1 MVFAMIV
8 FFESAQKL
16 DDIRDIFHEV
26 DRNGNGTIDMIE
38 FGNAYKEFFDRSV
51 TVVDGESRE
60 EDIQRLFRALDADN
74 TGTISYSDFVVGALS
89 SLVEIDNITLRKVF
103 EALDTDNAGTITRE
117 KIKAFITEDGP
128 YSKEQIDDIVENAH
142 VLDKGSIEF
151 EEFRELMRLGSLN
164 IISTAD

>member
-1 MVFAMIV
+1 M
-8 FFESAQKL
+8 
-16 DDIRDIFHEV
+16 
-26 DRNGNGTIDMIE
+26 
-38 FGNAYKEFFDRSV
+38 
-51 TVVDGESRE
+51 TVVDDESRE

-117 KIKAFITEDGP
+117 KIKAFISEDGP
-128 YSKEQIDDIVENAH
+128 YSKEEIDSIVENAH

-164 IISTAD
+164 IISTDD